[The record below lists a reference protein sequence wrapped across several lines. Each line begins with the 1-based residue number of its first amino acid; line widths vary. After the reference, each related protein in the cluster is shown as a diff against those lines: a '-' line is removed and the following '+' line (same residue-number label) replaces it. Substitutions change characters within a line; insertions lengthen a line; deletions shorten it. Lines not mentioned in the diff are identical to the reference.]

1 MARTKTAEVDLDAL
15 RERVSAVLASL
26 RPAIQG
32 DGGDLRLVDVSAD
45 GVVQVKLLG
54 ACVGCPSSSMTLKL
68 GVERSLRERVPEV
81 REVVCV

>member
-1 MARTKTAEVDLDAL
+1 MARTKTAEVDLEAL
-15 RERVSAVLASL
+15 RERVSQVLASL